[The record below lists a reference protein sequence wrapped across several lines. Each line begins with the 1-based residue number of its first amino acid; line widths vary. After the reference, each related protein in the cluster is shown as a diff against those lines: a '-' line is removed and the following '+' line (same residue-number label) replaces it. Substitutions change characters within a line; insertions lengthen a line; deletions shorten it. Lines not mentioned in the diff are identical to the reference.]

1 MRLGSGRRAEAAE
14 EAEEAEEAGSASRKG
29 DVEAGE

>member
-1 MRLGSGRRAEAAE
+1 MRLGSGRRAEA
-14 EAEEAEEAGSASRKG
+14 AEEAEEAGSASRKG

>member
-1 MRLGSGRRAEAAE
+1 MRLGNGRRAEAAE